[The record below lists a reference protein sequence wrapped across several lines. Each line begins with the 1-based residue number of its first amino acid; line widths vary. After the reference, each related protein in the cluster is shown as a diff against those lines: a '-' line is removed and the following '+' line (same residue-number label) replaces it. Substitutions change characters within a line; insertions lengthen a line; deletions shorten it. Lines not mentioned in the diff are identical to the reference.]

1 MGLKHGGN
9 SERIRTCKK
18 LNITDPFI
26 LRLHT
31 TLFFICR
38 QIGHR
43 IYKSFPETLK
53 LEFCILNVKK
63 KRVSVSQKKPFIS
76 ITKTNRLKLFREII
90 SLFWDPYKTMKNL
103 CGQCAE
109 FWQCQ
114 SKWYTKLPLCFRG
127 LKDISKQKIEQH
139 FASLCLYIFLKKSDV
154 IGMSNIF
161 PVPYVIYIPITWVST
176 LVFMVSS
183 SVSVCYLG

>member
-1 MGLKHGGN
+1 MGLKHDGN

-43 IYKSFPETLK
+43 IYKPFPETLK

-63 KRVSVSQKKPFIS
+63 ESFCL
-76 ITKTNRLKLFREII
+76 TEKTLYLH
-90 SLFWDPYKTMKNL
+90 YKD
-103 CGQCAE
+103 
-109 FWQCQ
+109 Q
-114 SKWYTKLPLCFRG
+114 SAK
-127 LKDISKQKIEQH
+127 
-139 FASLCLYIFLKKSDV
+139 V
-154 IGMSNIF
+154 
-161 PVPYVIYIPITWVST
+161 V
-176 LVFMVSS
+176 
-183 SVSVCYLG
+183 